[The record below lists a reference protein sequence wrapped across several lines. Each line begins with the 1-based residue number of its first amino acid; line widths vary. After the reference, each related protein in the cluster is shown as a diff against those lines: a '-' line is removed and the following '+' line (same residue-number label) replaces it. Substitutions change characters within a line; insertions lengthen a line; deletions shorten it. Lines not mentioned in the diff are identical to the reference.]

1 MKVADGFWL
10 NKKGYNV
17 DYASQAYK
25 VETTKDSIKVL
36 ATPYFVKNRGM
47 TLGGPN
53 LEITYSSTSENIIK
67 VHIDH
72 YRGGLDN
79 IPRFELNE
87 DTGFTPVINKTE
99 EQVELVSGNTRVVV
113 KTGDTWDVA
122 FYFKDKLLTGGGWRS
137 TSIIKESQFTANA
150 RMALQE
156 DDEFFNYPQ
165 DAHTTYLREQLKT
178 DIGECIYGFGEK
190 FTPFVKNGQAIETWN
205 SDGGT
210 CSEQSYKNIPFYIS
224 SKSYGVFV
232 NSSDKISFEVNSDTV
247 SKVYFT
253 ITGEELE

>member
-10 NKKGYNV
+10 SKKGYKV

-25 VETTKDSIKVL
+25 VETTENAIKVL

-87 DTGFTPVINKTE
+87 DTGYTPAINKTE
-99 EQVELVSGNTRVVV
+99 EQVELVSGNTKNWRYMGCVI
-113 KTGDTWDVA
+113 
-122 FYFKDKLLTGGGWRS
+122 LL
-137 TSIIKESQFTANA
+137 
-150 RMALQE
+150 
-156 DDEFFNYPQ
+156 
-165 DAHTTYLREQLKT
+165 
-178 DIGECIYGFGEK
+178 
-190 FTPFVKNGQAIETWN
+190 
-205 SDGGT
+205 
-210 CSEQSYKNIPFYIS
+210 
-224 SKSYGVFV
+224 
-232 NSSDKISFEVNSDTV
+232 
-247 SKVYFT
+247 
-253 ITGEELE
+253 

>member
-137 TSIIKESQFTANA
+137 TSKPV
-150 RMALQE
+150 
-156 DDEFFNYPQ
+156 YGKC
-165 DAHTTYLREQLKT
+165 TY
-178 DIGECIYGFGEK
+178 
-190 FTPFVKNGQAIETWN
+190 
-205 SDGGT
+205 GT
-210 CSEQSYKNIPFYIS
+210 S
-224 SKSYGVFV
+224 GR
-232 NSSDKISFEVNSDTV
+232 
-247 SKVYFT
+247 
-253 ITGEELE
+253 

>member
-10 NKKGYNV
+10 SKKGYKV

-25 VETTKDSIKVL
+25 VETTENAIKVL

-87 DTGFTPVINKTE
+87 DTGYTPAINKTE
-99 EQVELVSGNTRVVV
+99 EQVELVSGNTKVVV
-113 KTGDTWDVA
+113 KTGDTWDVS
-122 FYFKDKLLTGGGWRS
+122 FYYKDKLLTGGGWRS
-137 TSIIKESQFTANA
+137 TSIIQESRFTANA

-165 DAHTTYLREQLKT
+165 DAHTTYLREQLTT

-190 FTPFVKNGQAIETWN
+190 FTPFVKNGQTIETWN

-224 SKSYGVFV
+224 SKSYGIFV
-232 NSSDKISFEVNSDTV
+232 NSPDKISF
-247 SKVYFT
+247 
-253 ITGEELE
+253 